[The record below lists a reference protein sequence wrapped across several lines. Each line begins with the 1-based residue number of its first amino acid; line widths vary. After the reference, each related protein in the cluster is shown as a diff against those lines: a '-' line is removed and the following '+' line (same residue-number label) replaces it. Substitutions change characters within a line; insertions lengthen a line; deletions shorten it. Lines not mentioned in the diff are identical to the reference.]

1 MTFPSINSCE
11 GNYKKG
17 PPKSR
22 FDQDDLT
29 QLTFEKN
36 F

>member
-1 MTFPSINSCE
+1 MTFPSINSRE
-11 GNYKKG
+11 GNYERG
-17 PPKSR
+17 PLKSQ